1 MQSAQPPTD
10 SSAPEAKIRPPFW
23 KLPAVQA
30 LLIQCISLVALF
42 ALLWMAQISTGLR
55 VSLLAALLLQGVL
68 AASLSFLRRL
78 ARWWLAI
85 QFAFPL
91 ALLAAYQLSL
101 PSAVYLVAF
110 LLLLAVYWT
119 VFRTRVPLYLS
130 GKETWESVC
139 SLLPEHGAFHFV
151 DIGSGLGGLLLHLEK
166 KYPNASLTGIEL
178 APMPWLIGR
187 LRALL
192 ARSRVRFLYGD
203 YDLIDLSQFDVAFA
217 YLSPAVMNVLWQK
230 AVTEMRAGTLF
241 LSFEFPV
248 PDVKPDIVVQL
259 EQHSSILY
267 GWWMPGISH
276 I

>member
-1 MQSAQPPTD
+1 MPSALPPTD
-10 SSAPEAKIRPPFW
+10 PSALETKTGIPFR

-30 LLIQCISLVALF
+30 LFIQGISLISLF
-42 ALLWMAQISTGLR
+42 ALLWLAQISVGLR
-55 VSLLAALLLQGVL
+55 VSLLAAVLLQGIL
-68 AASLSFLRRL
+68 ASFLSYLKRL

-85 QFAFPL
+85 QFIFPL
-91 ALLAAYQLSL
+91 ALLVTHRLSL
-101 PSAVYLVAF
+101 PPLVYLTAF

-130 GKETWESVC
+130 GPETWESVC
-139 SLLPEHGAFHFV
+139 GLLPEHGEFHFV

-166 KYPNASLTGIEL
+166 RYPNASLTGIEL
-178 APMPWLIGR
+178 APLPWLIGW

-192 ARSRVRFLYGD
+192 ARSRVRLLYGD
-203 YDLIDLSQFDVAFA
+203 YGLIDLAQFDVAFA
-217 YLSPAVMNVLWQK
+217 YLSPPVMSVLWQK
-230 AVTEMRAGTLF
+230 AVAEMRAGTLL

-259 EQHSSILY
+259 EQHGSILY
-267 GWWMPGISH
+267 GWRMPGISH